1 MSCFLSWGG
10 HGSFRL
16 FESCNCGFYFCD
28 GVFEPLFFD
37 SGESEF
43 YDFFYPVSS
52 QNNWDSYGA
61 V

>member
-1 MSCFLSWGG
+1 MEVFGYLSPATAAFIFAMEF
-10 HGSFRL
+10 SNRF
-16 FESCNCGFYFCD
+16 
-28 GVFEPLFFD
+28 FFD